1 MQSLRSELLVRIF
14 TVSSS
19 MVGVCMGGIGL
30 FHIIRSIGKVNYVSD
45 ELLAADSLLFLLA
58 CFTSFWALRT
68 HHLSFAITLEKVA
81 DGLFLLALS
90 LMVGVCILL
99 VYAVSHP

>member
-14 TVSSS
+14 TVSAS

-30 FHIIRSIGKVNYVSD
+30 FHIIHSIGRVNYIGD

-68 HHLSFAITLEKVA
+68 SHLSFAITMEKVA
-81 DGLFLLALS
+81 DTIFLVALS
-90 LMVGVCILL
+90 LMVGVCVLL
-99 VYAVSHP
+99 VYAVSHT